1 MSRNITPRPI
11 RAQGARDSHGRI
23 LGRGAGALYV
33 HLHREAGLAHR
44 HYVLR
49 PWQVR
54 VLSIVT
60 SWPMLVLYVIGIAS
74 WGWLGS
80 QAARVPILQ
89 VQVASLTADAM
100 RLDTLTAT
108 LTELQERYDHVQRLL
123 GAASSGTSRESTRP
137 RTPAPAPVRPAG
149 ESARAAASSDT
160 TGVRRGGATTSSA
173 PVDTAAAR
181 RRAVADSTAKKAAAD
196 SAAKQKAAADSAARR
211 RAAADSATRRAA
223 SDTTSW
229 NERFV

>member
-1 MSRNITPRPI
+1 MSRNVTPRPV
-11 RAQGARDSHGRI
+11 RAQGARDAHGRI

-54 VLSIVT
+54 LLAILT
-60 SWPMLVLYVIGIAS
+60 SWPMLILYVIGLAS
-74 WGWLGS
+74 WGWLAS

-89 VQVASLTADAM
+89 LQVSSLTADAR

-123 GAASSGTSRESTRP
+123 SAASSGTTREPTRQQNATPSAPRSSTTSNATTDSNGVGR
-137 RTPAPAPVRPAG
+137 G
-149 ESARAAASSDT
+149 AAAPP
-160 TGVRRGGATTSSA
+160 R
-173 PVDTAAAR
+173 
-181 RRAVADSTAKKAAAD
+181 AAAD
-196 SAAKQKAAADSAARR
+196 SAARAKAAADSAARAKAIAPR
-211 RAAADSATRRAA
+211 W
-223 SDTTSW
+223 TTSAG
-229 NERFV
+229 